1 MITHNYTP
9 GKKERF
15 GKKKADRNLSA
26 WNACALKSGMK
37 EKNKT
42 GLTIRVK
49 F

>member
-1 MITHNYTP
+1 MNM
-9 GKKERF
+9 
-15 GKKKADRNLSA
+15 SA

-42 GLTIRVK
+42 GLTIRGI